1 MIMEKELI
9 TPASVEAVL
18 KDISEDDRRALS
30 FYTHIIMMAFAN
42 KGGYKAM
49 ILFEN
54 DDTSG
59 VAAINMT
66 ELEVVSILEETH
78 ENMCKMITKDMPP
91 KGMLN

>member
-49 ILFEN
+49 ILF
-54 DDTSG
+54 
-59 VAAINMT
+59 
-66 ELEVVSILEETH
+66 
-78 ENMCKMITKDMPP
+78 
-91 KGMLN
+91 